1 MFAIKNS
8 NNNTKTAL
16 SIILAHIYLC
26 WAVLRKCIVYL
37 RLWPAMRIIKQ
48 LRIFHVMTLGNYKY
62 QIKWEWV
69 SGVVVHCLNNWMK
82 SSNKQW
88 QSRPRRM
95 WITLHLNKEFWIDS
109 MPTSSSSSLV
119 FLFIYLIIIEAHFM
133 IYKHFRRSINL
144 LRWTWN
150 YFIC

>member
-1 MFAIKNS
+1 MLISICVLYFAD
-8 NNNTKTAL
+8 
-16 SIILAHIYLC
+16 LC
-26 WAVLRKCIVYL
+26 WTVLCKCIVYL

-95 WITLHLNKEFWIDS
+95 WITLHLNKELNDEGFLQLLNWLYADIVVFIVVFF
-109 MPTSSSSSLV
+109 SL
-119 FLFIYLIIIEAHFM
+119 LFIFLIIIAASFHD
-133 IYKHFRRSINL
+133 L
-144 LRWTWN
+144 
-150 YFIC
+150 